1 MRIHFVLVGE
11 GPSDDGLIPHL
22 ETLCIELGA
31 SEVTGMALDFQ
42 RLEGPVR
49 RTVLAKLQ
57 AALQL
62 EPTANLFF
70 IHRDADRRDPMP
82 RYDEIREATGR
93 CGLREPYVPLVPVQ
107 ETEAWLLLDET
118 AIRTV
123 AGRPGGRRSLDL
135 PRPRDVEALANPKE
149 RLQAVLVEASELSGR
164 RLARFRQDSPNHRRL
179 LLQRLPTGGV
189 LSEVQSWLRLRED
202 LEQVAFRLQRLANP

>member
-1 MRIHFVLVGE
+1 MRIHFVLAGE

-31 SEVTGMALDFQ
+31 SEVTGTALDFQ
-42 RLEGPVR
+42 RLERPIR

-70 IHRDADRRDPMP
+70 IHRDADRQDPTP
-82 RYDEIREATGR
+82 RYDEIRDAVGR
-93 CGLREPYVPLVPVQ
+93 CGLAKPYVPLVPVQ
-107 ETEAWLLLDET
+107 ETEAWLLLDEN

-123 AGRPGGRRSLDL
+123 AGRPRGKRPLDL
-135 PRPRDVEALANPKE
+135 PRPRDVEAIANPKK
-149 RLQAVLVEASELSGR
+149 RLQMVLVEASELSGR
-164 RLARFRQDSPNHRRL
+164 RLAKFRNDFPNHRLL
-179 LLQRLPTGGV
+179 LLQRMPTGGGAV
-189 LSEVQSWLRLRED
+189 
-202 LEQVAFRLQRLANP
+202 